1 MRRLTGAR
9 DLLAIWNQ
17 DQLDGFGFKRL
28 GSNIRLSQQASVYGA
43 ANIEIGDNVR
53 IDDFCVLSA
62 GAGGIAIGCNVH
74 IAVHSTLMGAARI
87 ELHDFSGLSS
97 RVSTYSSTDDY
108 SGEVLTN
115 PTVDAQFTG
124 VRSEPVT
131 LGRHV
136 IVGTGSVILPGVTMH
151 EGSAAGAMSLIRRD
165 CDAFGIYAGI
175 PARRIAARSRRLLGL
190 EEEFR
195 KFRRTD
201 GH

>member
-1 MRRLTGAR
+1 VRRLTGAR

-28 GSNIRLSQQASVYGA
+28 GSNVWLSQQASIYGA
-43 ANIEIGDNVR
+43 ANIEIGD
-53 IDDFCVLSA
+53 FSVLSA